1 MKLRLPKFIKLNQ
14 RINTLENEVEALEFQ
29 LHENIVDEVLKYYSN
44 LSHFKDLEEE
54 NKTLKSKIRKLKEL
68 SKKKE

>member
-29 LHENIVDEVLKYYSN
+29 LHESIVDEVLKYYSN
-44 LSHFKDLEEE
+44 ISHFKDLEEE
-54 NKTLKSKIRKLKEL
+54 NKFLKSKIRKLKEL